1 MTFVK
6 ICGITNLEDALFASE
21 AGADALGFV
30 FHKKSPR
37 YIAPERAWDIIK
49 RLPPFV
55 VTVGVFADQDAEDI
69 RRVAAES
76 NVDAVQLH
84 GNESP
89 EYCSSIGKRIIKAI
103 RVRDIESLIDIK
115 KYNVS
120 AFLLD
125 TYDKELRGG
134 TGRIFNW
141 EIAREA
147 KAINKRIIIAG
158 GLTPENVSEAIKIV
172 EPYGVDVSGGV
183 ESEKGKKDHQK
194 IKAFIER
201 VKKERRNA
209 K

>member
-30 FHKKSPR
+30 FYKKSPR
-37 YIAPERAWDIIK
+37 YVAPETAWDIIK

-55 VTVGVFADQDAEDI
+55 ATVGVFADQGDEEV
-69 RRVAAES
+69 RRAVSES
-76 NVDAVQLH
+76 NVDVVQLH
-84 GNESP
+84 GSESP
-89 EYCSSIGKRIIKAI
+89 EYCSSFGKRVIKAI
-103 RVRDIESLIDIK
+103 RVRDIKSLIDIK
-115 KYNVS
+115 RYSVS
-120 AFLLD
+120 GFLLD
-125 TYDKELRGG
+125 TYDKELKGG

-158 GLTPENVSEAIKIV
+158 GLTPENVSEAIRIV
-172 EPYGVDVSGGV
+172 QPYGVDVSGGV
-183 ESEKGKKDHQK
+183 ESAKGKKDHQK